1 MSISERAAQKL
12 KDDLVKKFLDTGL
25 GFRIASDGHEHFS
38 IGLDRQ
44 GTRDRVL
51 ESGGV
56 RFLLDASMCAIL
68 DRYDLDY
75 ADGPEGGFRLND
87 HRGKASPHVRQRTI
101 IQDNSR

>member
-25 GFRIASDGHEHFS
+25 GFRIATDGHEHFS

-56 RFLLDASMCAIL
+56 KFLVDASMCALL

-75 ADGPEGGFRLND
+75 ADGPDGGFRLND
-87 HRGKASPHVRQRTI
+87 HLGKASTHIRKRTRVRS
-101 IQDNSR
+101 NSG